1 MVGEQVSHYKIVGEL
16 GGGGMGIVYRATDTR
31 LGRQVAIKFLSER
44 AAEQAGSLERFRRE
58 ARAAGALNHPNL
70 CAVYDLGEVDG
81 QPYLVLELLEGETL
95 QKRLESGPLSLGEWL
110 QLAQGLAAG
119 LEAAHQAGIVHRDL
133 KPANVFLTRHGHA
146 KILDFGLAKPG
157 AALDDGTAPTRL
169 SGPDGDLG
177 ADPGASATALAG
189 STLTQA
195 GSTLGTLA
203 YMSPE
208 QASGE
213 AVDGRTDLFSLGAVL
228 HEAATGRRLFQAATV
243 PLVFEAIF
251 HRTPPRIASERTDW
265 PPALDDLLARL
276 LAKDRG
282 QRLASAGDLRAEL
295 KTLARRLELVDGH
308 MLEGFSTSVGVTAAA
323 QRRRLGLVAAFGV
336 LMVLALVGWWLR
348 PQTESAATEPPGA
361 EAGHAAIAVLPFR
374 NLSGDARLD
383 YLEMALPDLV
393 VARLGTVPH
402 AIVRPFFASA
412 RFRGK
417 EADLGAASE
426 ELRAAFLVVGQ
437 LTQAD
442 PRPALR
448 LELIDARAERVV
460 WSRLLEPEKLDPLLL
475 RAELF
480 ASLEDG
486 LLSELG
492 LSAPAKEREMAPPRS
507 SEVYADFLR
516 TLEMGRDG
524 TANREAIAALRSVLA
539 RDDKLAEAWEAL
551 GERLYHENRYDV
563 YGPLHEALGAARRA
577 IEIDPR
583 RHIATQLTIV
593 GQVESGDLLGAWQEA
608 QRWVERRPDLVSALF
623 ARAYVLRY
631 AGELEAAMD
640 DCARGLAIDPEGRL
654 LRSCYLNPLR
664 LGNLP
669 EAREYLELDPGGDWY
684 NINRGWVELQAG
696 HDAEALASWKLL
708 SPDKPARFLS
718 EKCLMGQDPA
728 QARQAFFNTNRAEDP
743 EQIFFLAVL
752 ATRCGVYDRAFEW
765 LHAAVSRGYCIEPD
779 LELNPL
785 LAPLRELP
793 GYAELKN
800 KAVACRAAFL
810 SGRAS

>member
-1 MVGEQVSHYKIVGEL
+1 MLGEQVSHYKIVAEL
-16 GGGGMGIVYRATDTR
+16 GGGGMGIVYLATDTR

-95 QKRLESGPLSLGEWL
+95 QKRLESGPLPLGEWL

-157 AALDDGTAPTRL
+157 AALDDGTAPTRQ
-169 SGPDGDLG
+169 SGPEEDPG
-177 ADPGASATALAG
+177 ADPGVSATALAG
-189 STLTQA
+189 SALTQA

-213 AVDGRTDLFSLGAVL
+213 TVDGRTDLFSLGAVL

-251 HRTPPRIASERTDW
+251 HRTPPRIASERADW
-265 PPALDDLLARL
+265 PPTLDDLLARL
-276 LAKDRG
+276 LAKNRG
-282 QRLASAGDLRAEL
+282 QRLASAGELRAEL
-295 KTLARRLELVDGH
+295 KTLGRRLELVDGH
-308 MLEGFSTSVGVTAAA
+308 LLEGFSTSVGVTTAA
-323 QRRRLGLVAAFGV
+323 RRRRVGLVAAFGL

-348 PQTESAATEPPGA
+348 PQESGDAAEPPGA

-383 YLEMALPDLV
+383 YLEMALPDLI

-417 EADLGAASE
+417 EAELGAAGE
-426 ELRAAFLVVGQ
+426 ELRAAYLVVGQ

-486 LLSELG
+486 LLPELG
-492 LSAPAKEREMAPPRS
+492 LSAPTKEREMAPPRN

-516 TLEMGRDG
+516 TYEMGRDG
-524 TANREAIAALRSVLA
+524 TANRKAIAALRLVLA
-539 RDDKLAEAWEAL
+539 RDDQLAEAWEAL
-551 GERLYHENRYDV
+551 AERLYHENRYDI

-577 IEIDPR
+577 IEIDPH

-623 ARAYVLRY
+623 ARSYVLRY

-640 DCARGLAIDPEGRL
+640 DCARALAIDPEGRL

-664 LGNLP
+664 LGKMP
-669 EAREYLELDPGGDWY
+669 ETREYLELDTGGDWY

-696 HDAEALASWKLL
+696 RDAEALASWKLL

-718 EKCLMGQDPA
+718 EKCLMGGDAA
-728 QARQAFFNTNRAEDP
+728 QARQAFFTITRAEDP

-752 ATRCGVYDRAFEW
+752 AARCGVYDRAFEW
-765 LHAAVSRGYCIEPD
+765 LNAAVSRGYCIEPD

-785 LAPLRELP
+785 LSPLKELP
-793 GYAELKN
+793 GYTELKN